1 MQQLFVSPSDTQ
13 VFSQQRYA
21 VRMAKPPHYIKE
33 WIDHRGLSYRRLAQ
47 RMESEPGEELISF
60 ASVGRI
66 ANGKQPYSEETLYA
80 LAQALD
86 AEPWQLLNVN
96 PLVEGDVI
104 DLMAYYRSLT
114 PDQKAQAIKVLKALT
129 G

>member
-1 MQQLFVSPSDTQ
+1 MQMVFVAPSDTP
-13 VFSQQRYA
+13 RIYA
-21 VRMAKPPHYIKE
+21 QAYGPRMGKHHYIKE
-33 WIDHRGLSYRRLAQ
+33 WIEHRGLSYRRLAQ
-47 RMESEPGEELISF
+47 RMEREPGEELISF

-66 ANGKQPYSEETLYA
+66 ANEKQPYTEETLEA

-86 AEPWQLLNVN
+86 AEPWQLINVN

-104 DLMAYYRSLT
+104 DLMGYYRSLT
-114 PDQKAQAIKVLKALT
+114 PDQKAQAMKVLKALT